1 MKKNKLIAGV
11 DEVGRGS
18 WIGPVF
24 SAAVI
29 LKKNINKNLLKD
41 SKKISAN
48 QRKKLA
54 NYIKKNSIYSIRKSS
69 TKEIDK
75 LNILQAT
82 LLAMRRA
89 INNLKHKP
97 NIILIDGN
105 HAPKNLNY
113 QYKTIVR
120 GDEKIPAISAA
131 SIIAKV
137 ARDKYITKLAKNY
150 MPYGWHTN
158 FGYGTKKHL
167 NALMKFGVTIHH
179 RKSFKPMHNILLGKK
194 NKHYLIK
201 LFSISS

>member
-1 MKKNKLIAGV
+1 LNKNKLIAGI
-11 DEVGRGS
+11 DEAGRGS

-41 SKKISAN
+41 SKKIPAKE
-48 QRKKLA
+48 RKKLA
-54 NYIKKNSIYSIRKSS
+54 NYIKKNSIYSVGKAS

-82 LLAMRRA
+82 LLSMKRA

-97 NIILIDGN
+97 NIILVDGV
-105 HAPKNLNY
+105 HAPKNMSY
-113 QYKTIVR
+113 HFKTIIR

-137 ARDKYITKLAKNY
+137 ARDRYITRLAKSY
-150 MPYGWHTN
+150 ISYGWHTN

-167 NALMKFGVTIHH
+167 GAIYKFGITNHH

-194 NKHYLIK
+194 K
-201 LFSISS
+201 

>member
-1 MKKNKLIAGV
+1 MNKNKLIAGV

-41 SKKISAN
+41 SKKISAKE
-48 QRKKLA
+48 RKRLA
-54 NYIKKNSIYSIRKSS
+54 NYIKKNSIYSISKASI
-69 TKEIDK
+69 KEIDK

-82 LLAMRRA
+82 LLSMKRA
-89 INNLKHKP
+89 INNLKHRP
-97 NIILIDGN
+97 NIILIDGT
-105 HAPKNLNY
+105 HAPKNMDY
-113 QYKTIVR
+113 HSKTIIR

-137 ARDKYITKLAKNY
+137 ARDRYIIRLAKNY
-150 MPYGWHTN
+150 IPYGWHTN

-167 NALMKFGVTIHH
+167 SAIIKFGVTIHH
-179 RKSFKPMHNILLGKK
+179 RKSFKPIHNILLDNKK
-194 NKHYLIK
+194 
-201 LFSISS
+201 

>member
-1 MKKNKLIAGV
+1 MNKNKLTAGV

-41 SKKISAN
+41 SKKIPAKE
-48 QRKKLA
+48 RKQLA
-54 NYIKKNSIYSIRKSS
+54 NYIKKNSIYSVGKASI
-69 TKEIDK
+69 KEIDK

-82 LLAMRRA
+82 LLSMKRA

-97 NIILIDGN
+97 NIILIDGT
-105 HAPKNLNY
+105 HVPKNMSY
-113 QYKTIVR
+113 HCKTIIR

-137 ARDKYITKLAKNY
+137 ARDRYITRLAKNY
-150 MPYGWHTN
+150 TSYGWHTN

-167 NALMKFGVTIHH
+167 KAINKFGVTIHH

-194 NKHYLIK
+194 K
-201 LFSISS
+201 

>member
-1 MKKNKLIAGV
+1 MNKNKLIAGV

-41 SKKISAN
+41 SKKIPAKE
-48 QRKKLA
+48 RKQLA
-54 NYIKKNSIYSIRKSS
+54 NYIKKNSFYSISKASI
-69 TKEIDK
+69 KEIDK

-82 LLAMRRA
+82 LLSMKRA

-97 NIILIDGN
+97 NIILVDGV
-105 HAPKNLNY
+105 HAPKNMGY
-113 QYKTIVR
+113 HFKTIIR

-137 ARDKYITKLAKNY
+137 ARDRYITRLAKNY
-150 MPYGWHTN
+150 ISYGWHTN

-167 NALMKFGVTIHH
+167 DAINKFGVTNHH

-194 NKHYLIK
+194 K
-201 LFSISS
+201 

>member
-1 MKKNKLIAGV
+1 LNKNKLIAGV

-41 SKKISAN
+41 SKKTSAKE
-48 QRKKLA
+48 RKRLA
-54 NYIKKNSIYSIRKSS
+54 NYIKKNSTYSISKASI
-69 TKEIDK
+69 KEIDK

-82 LLAMRRA
+82 LLAMKRA

-97 NIILIDGN
+97 NIILIDGI
-105 HAPKNLNY
+105 HAPKNLIY

-137 ARDKYITKLAKNY
+137 ARDRYITRLAKNY
-150 MPYGWHTN
+150 RLTAGIPISDMEQ
-158 FGYGTKKHL
+158 K
-167 NALMKFGVTIHH
+167 
-179 RKSFKPMHNILLGKK
+179 NI
-194 NKHYLIK
+194 
-201 LFSISS
+201 

>member
-1 MKKNKLIAGV
+1 MNKNKLIAGV

-41 SKKISAN
+41 SKKISAKE
-48 QRKKLA
+48 RKQLA
-54 NYIKKNSIYSIRKSS
+54 NYIKKNSIYSISKASI
-69 TKEIDK
+69 KEIDK

-82 LLAMRRA
+82 LLSMKRA

-97 NIILIDGN
+97 NIILIDGI
-105 HAPKNLNY
+105 HAPKNMSY
-113 QYKTIVR
+113 IFKTIIK

-137 ARDKYITKLAKNY
+137 ARDRYITRLAKNY
-150 MPYGWHTN
+150 ISYGWHTN

-167 NALMKFGVTIHH
+167 NAINKFGVTIHH
-179 RKSFKPMHNILLGKK
+179 RRSFKPVHNILLDKK
-194 NKHYLIK
+194 R
-201 LFSISS
+201 

>member
-1 MKKNKLIAGV
+1 LNKNKLIAGV

-41 SKKISAN
+41 SKKISAKE
-48 QRKKLA
+48 RKQLA
-54 NYIKKNSIYSIRKSS
+54 NYIKKNSIYSVGKASI
-69 TKEIDK
+69 KEIDR

-82 LLAMRRA
+82 LLSMKRA

-97 NIILIDGN
+97 NIILVDGV
-105 HAPKNLNY
+105 HVPKNMDY
-113 QYKTIVR
+113 HFKTIIR
-120 GDEKIPAISAA
+120 GDEKIFVISAA

-137 ARDKYITKLAKNY
+137 ARDRYITRLAKNY
-150 MPYGWHTN
+150 ISYGWHTN

-167 NALMKFGVTIHH
+167 DAINKFGVTNHH
-179 RKSFKPMHNILLGKK
+179 RKSFKPIYNILLGKK
-194 NKHYLIK
+194 K
-201 LFSISS
+201 

>member
-1 MKKNKLIAGV
+1 MNKNKLIAGV

-41 SKKISAN
+41 SKKIPAKE
-48 QRKKLA
+48 RKQLA
-54 NYIKKNSIYSIRKSS
+54 NYIKKNSIYSVGRASI
-69 TKEIDK
+69 KEIDK

-82 LLAMRRA
+82 LLSMKRA

-97 NIILIDGN
+97 NIILVDGV
-105 HAPKNLNY
+105 HAPKNTGY
-113 QYKTIVR
+113 HFKTIIR

-137 ARDKYITKLAKNY
+137 ARDRYITRLAKNY
-150 MPYGWHTN
+150 ISYGWHTN

-167 NALMKFGVTIHH
+167 DAINKFGVTNHH
-179 RKSFKPMHNILLGKK
+179 RKSFKPIYNILLGKK
-194 NKHYLIK
+194 K
-201 LFSISS
+201 

>member
-1 MKKNKLIAGV
+1 MNKNKLTAGV

-41 SKKISAN
+41 SKKIPAKE
-48 QRKKLA
+48 RKQLA
-54 NYIKKNSIYSIRKSS
+54 NYIKKNSIYSVGKASI
-69 TKEIDK
+69 KEIDK

-82 LLAMRRA
+82 LLSMKRA

-97 NIILIDGN
+97 NIILVDGA
-105 HAPKNLNY
+105 HAPKNMGY
-113 QYKTIVR
+113 RFKTIIR

-137 ARDKYITKLAKNY
+137 ARDRYITRLAKNY
-150 MPYGWHTN
+150 IPYCWHTN

-167 NALMKFGVTIHH
+167 DAINKFGVTNHH

-194 NKHYLIK
+194 K
-201 LFSISS
+201 

>member
-1 MKKNKLIAGV
+1 LNKNKLTAGV

-41 SKKISAN
+41 SKKIPAKE
-48 QRKKLA
+48 RKQLA
-54 NYIKKNSIYSIRKSS
+54 NYIKKNSIYSVGKASI
-69 TKEIDK
+69 KEIDK

-82 LLAMRRA
+82 LLSMKRA

-97 NIILIDGN
+97 NIILIDGT
-105 HAPKNLNY
+105 HAPKNMSY
-113 QYKTIVR
+113 HFKTIIR

-137 ARDKYITKLAKNY
+137 ARDRYITKLAKNY
-150 MPYGWHTN
+150 TYYGWHTN

-167 NALMKFGVTIHH
+167 KAINKFGVTIHH
-179 RKSFKPMHNILLGKK
+179 RKSFKPMYNILLSKK
-194 NKHYLIK
+194 K
-201 LFSISS
+201 

>member
-1 MKKNKLIAGV
+1 MNKNKLIAGV

-29 LKKNINKNLLKD
+29 LKKNINKNLLND
-41 SKKISAN
+41 SKKIPAKE
-48 QRKKLA
+48 RKQLA
-54 NYIKKNSIYSIRKSS
+54 NYIKKNSFYSISKASI
-69 TKEIDK
+69 KEIDR

-82 LLAMRRA
+82 LLSMKRA

-97 NIILIDGN
+97 KIILVDGT
-105 HAPKNLNY
+105 HAPKNMTY
-113 QYKTIVR
+113 HFKTIIR

-137 ARDKYITKLAKNY
+137 ARDKYITRLAKNY
-150 MPYGWHTN
+150 RPYGWHTN

-167 NALMKFGVTIHH
+167 KAINKFGITIHH

-194 NKHYLIK
+194 K
-201 LFSISS
+201 

>member
-1 MKKNKLIAGV
+1 MNKNKLTAGV

-29 LKKNINKNLLKD
+29 LKKSINKNLLKD
-41 SKKISAN
+41 SKKISAKE
-48 QRKKLA
+48 RKKLA
-54 NYIKKNSIYSIRKSS
+54 NYIKKNSIYSVGKASI
-69 TKEIDK
+69 KEIDK

-82 LLAMRRA
+82 LLSMKRA

-97 NIILIDGN
+97 NIILIDGT
-105 HAPKNLNY
+105 HAPKNLGY
-113 QYKTIVR
+113 QYKTIIR

-137 ARDKYITKLAKNY
+137 ARDRYITRLAKNY
-150 MPYGWHTN
+150 ISYGWHTN

-167 NALMKFGVTIHH
+167 DAINKFGVTNHH

-194 NKHYLIK
+194 K
-201 LFSISS
+201 

>member
-1 MKKNKLIAGV
+1 MNKNKLIAGV

-41 SKKISAN
+41 SKKISAKE
-48 QRKKLA
+48 RKKLA
-54 NYIKKNSIYSIRKSS
+54 NYIKKNSFYSISKASI
-69 TKEIDK
+69 KEIDK

-82 LLAMRRA
+82 LLSMKRA

-97 NIILIDGN
+97 NIILIDGT
-105 HAPKNLNY
+105 HAPKKMSY
-113 QYKTIVR
+113 YFKTIIR

-137 ARDKYITKLAKNY
+137 ARDRYITRLSKNY
-150 MPYGWHTN
+150 ISYGWNTN

-167 NALMKFGVTIHH
+167 DAINKFGVTIHH

-194 NKHYLIK
+194 K
-201 LFSISS
+201 

>member
-1 MKKNKLIAGV
+1 MNKNKLIAGV

-48 QRKKLA
+48 ERKKLA
-54 NYIKKNSIYSIRKSS
+54 NYIKKNSIYSISKSS
-69 TKEIDK
+69 IKEIDK

-82 LLAMRRA
+82 LLAMKRA

-97 NIILIDGN
+97 NIILIDGI
-105 HAPKNLNY
+105 HAPKNLIY

-137 ARDKYITKLAKNY
+137 ARDRYVTRLAKNY
-150 MPYGWHTN
+150 MTYGWHTN

-167 NALMKFGVTIHH
+167 NAIIKFGVTIHH

-194 NKHYLIK
+194 K
-201 LFSISS
+201 

>member
-1 MKKNKLIAGV
+1 MNKNKLIAGV

-41 SKKISAN
+41 SKKISAKE
-48 QRKKLA
+48 RKLLA
-54 NYIKKNSIYSIRKSS
+54 NYIKKNSIYSISKSS
-69 TKEIDK
+69 IKEIDK

-82 LLAMRRA
+82 LLAMKRA

-97 NIILIDGN
+97 NIILIDGI
-105 HAPKNLNY
+105 HAPKNLIY

-137 ARDKYITKLAKNY
+137 ARDRYVTRLAKNY
-150 MPYGWHTN
+150 KTYGWHTN

-167 NALMKFGVTIHH
+167 NAIIKFGVTIHH
-179 RKSFKPMHNILLGKK
+179 RKSFRPMHNILLGKK
-194 NKHYLIK
+194 K
-201 LFSISS
+201 

>member
-1 MKKNKLIAGV
+1 LNKKKLIAGV

-29 LKKNINKNLLKD
+29 LKKSINKNLLKD
-41 SKKISAN
+41 SKKIPAKE
-48 QRKKLA
+48 RKRLA
-54 NYIKKNSIYSIRKSS
+54 NYIKKNSIYSIGKASI
-69 TKEIDK
+69 KEIDK

-82 LLAMRRA
+82 LLSMKRA

-97 NIILIDGN
+97 NIILVDGV
-105 HAPKNLNY
+105 HAPKNTSY
-113 QYKTIVR
+113 HFKTIIR

-137 ARDKYITKLAKNY
+137 ARDRYITRLAKNY
-150 MPYGWHTN
+150 ISYGWHTN

-167 NALMKFGVTIHH
+167 GAIYKFGVTNHH

-194 NKHYLIK
+194 K
-201 LFSISS
+201 

>member
-1 MKKNKLIAGV
+1 MNKNKLIAGV

-41 SKKISAN
+41 SKKIPAKE
-48 QRKKLA
+48 RKQLA
-54 NYIKKNSIYSIRKSS
+54 NYIKKNSFYSISKASI
-69 TKEIDK
+69 KEIDK

-82 LLAMRRA
+82 LLSMKRA

-105 HAPKNLNY
+105 HAPKNLGY
-113 QYKTIVR
+113 QYKTIVQ

-137 ARDKYITKLAKNY
+137 ARDRYITRLAKNY
-150 MPYGWHTN
+150 ISYGWHTN

-167 NALMKFGVTIHH
+167 DAINKFGVTNHH

-194 NKHYLIK
+194 K
-201 LFSISS
+201 

>member
-1 MKKNKLIAGV
+1 MNKNKLIAGV

-29 LKKNINKNLLKD
+29 LKKNINRNLLKD
-41 SKKISAN
+41 SKKISAKK
-48 QRKKLA
+48 RKQLA
-54 NYIKKNSIYSIRKSS
+54 NYIKKNSIYSISKASI
-69 TKEIDK
+69 KEIDK

-82 LLAMRRA
+82 LLAMKRA

-97 NIILIDGN
+97 NIILIDGI
-105 HAPKNLNY
+105 HAPKNLIY

-137 ARDKYITKLAKNY
+137 ARDRYITRLSKNY
-150 MPYGWHTN
+150 VSYGWNTN

-167 NALMKFGVTIHH
+167 DAINKFGVTIHH
-179 RKSFKPMHNILLGKK
+179 RKSFRPMHNILLGKK
-194 NKHYLIK
+194 K
-201 LFSISS
+201 

>member
-1 MKKNKLIAGV
+1 MNKNKLIAGV

-41 SKKISAN
+41 SKKIPAKE
-48 QRKKLA
+48 RKQLA
-54 NYIKKNSIYSIRKSS
+54 NYIKKNSIYSVGKASI
-69 TKEIDK
+69 KEIDK

-82 LLAMRRA
+82 LLSMKRA

-97 NIILIDGN
+97 NIILVDGV
-105 HAPKNLNY
+105 HAPKNTSY
-113 QYKTIVR
+113 HFKTIIR

-137 ARDKYITKLAKNY
+137 ARDRYITRLAKNY
-150 MPYGWHTN
+150 ISYGWHTN

-167 NALMKFGVTIHH
+167 DAINKFGVTNHH

-194 NKHYLIK
+194 K
-201 LFSISS
+201 

>member
-1 MKKNKLIAGV
+1 MTKNKIIAGV

-41 SKKISAN
+41 SKKISRKE
-48 QRKKLA
+48 RKKLA
-54 NYIKKNSIYSIRKSS
+54 NYIKKNSTYAISKASL
-69 TKEIDK
+69 KEIEK

-82 LLAMRRA
+82 LLSMKRA
-89 INNLKHKP
+89 INNLKRKP
-97 NIILIDGN
+97 SLVLVDGLY
-105 HAPKNLNY
+105 APKNISFNF
-113 QYKTIVR
+113 KTIVR

-150 MPYGWHTN
+150 RLYGWHTN
-158 FGYGTKKHL
+158 FGYGTKKHSD
-167 NALMKFGVTIHH
+167 AIKKFGVTIHH
-179 RKSFKPMHNILLGKK
+179 RKSFKPIHNMLLVKK
-194 NKHYLIK
+194 N
-201 LFSISS
+201 

>member
-1 MKKNKLIAGV
+1 MNKNKLIAGV

-41 SKKISAN
+41 SKKIPAKE
-48 QRKKLA
+48 RKQLA
-54 NYIKKNSIYSIRKSS
+54 NYIKKNSIYSISKAS

-82 LLAMRRA
+82 LLSMKRA

-97 NIILIDGN
+97 NIILIDGT
-105 HAPKNLNY
+105 HAPKNLSY
-113 QYKTIVR
+113 QYKTIIR
-120 GDEKIPAISAA
+120 GDEKIPTISAA

-137 ARDKYITKLAKNY
+137 ARDRYITRLAKNY
-150 MPYGWHTN
+150 TSYGWHTN

-167 NALMKFGVTIHH
+167 KAINKFGVTIHH
-179 RKSFKPMHNILLGKK
+179 RKTFKPMYNILLNKK
-194 NKHYLIK
+194 K
-201 LFSISS
+201 

>member
-1 MKKNKLIAGV
+1 MNKNKLIAGV

-29 LKKNINKNLLKD
+29 LKKSINKNLLKD
-41 SKKISAN
+41 SKKIPAKE
-48 QRKKLA
+48 RKRLA
-54 NYIKKNSIYSIRKSS
+54 NYIKKNSIYSIGKASI
-69 TKEIDK
+69 KEIDK

-82 LLAMRRA
+82 LLSMKRA

-97 NIILIDGN
+97 NIILVDGI
-105 HAPKNLNY
+105 HAPKNTSY
-113 QYKTIVR
+113 HFKTIIR

-137 ARDKYITKLAKNY
+137 ARDRYITRLAKNY
-150 MPYGWHTN
+150 ISYGWHTN

-167 NALMKFGVTIHH
+167 GAIYKFGITNHH

-194 NKHYLIK
+194 K
-201 LFSISS
+201 

>member
-1 MKKNKLIAGV
+1 LNKNKLIAGV

-41 SKKISAN
+41 SKKIPSEE
-48 QRKKLA
+48 RKKLA
-54 NYIKKNSIYSIRKSS
+54 NYIKKNSIYSVGKASI
-69 TKEIDK
+69 KEIDK

-82 LLAMRRA
+82 LLSMKRA

-97 NIILIDGN
+97 NIILVDGV
-105 HAPKNLNY
+105 HAPKNTSY
-113 QYKTIVR
+113 HFKTIIR

-137 ARDKYITKLAKNY
+137 ARDRYITRLAKNY
-150 MPYGWHTN
+150 ISYGWHTN

-167 NALMKFGVTIHH
+167 GAIYKFGVTNHH

-194 NKHYLIK
+194 K
-201 LFSISS
+201 

>member
-1 MKKNKLIAGV
+1 LNKNKLIAGV

-29 LKKNINKNLLKD
+29 LKKYINKNLLKD
-41 SKKISAN
+41 SKKIPAEE
-48 QRKKLA
+48 RKKLA
-54 NYIKKNSIYSIRKSS
+54 NYIKKNSIYSVGKASI
-69 TKEIDK
+69 KEIDK

-82 LLAMRRA
+82 LLSMKRA

-97 NIILIDGN
+97 NIILVDGT
-105 HAPKNLNY
+105 HAPKNMSY
-113 QYKTIVR
+113 HFKTIIR

-137 ARDKYITKLAKNY
+137 ARDRYITRLAKNY
-150 MPYGWHTN
+150 ISYGWHTN

-167 NALMKFGVTIHH
+167 DAINKFGITNHH

-194 NKHYLIK
+194 K
-201 LFSISS
+201 

>member
-1 MKKNKLIAGV
+1 LNKNKLIAGV

-41 SKKISAN
+41 SKKIPAEE
-48 QRKKLA
+48 RKKLA
-54 NYIKKNSIYSIRKSS
+54 NYIKKNSIYSVGKASI
-69 TKEIDK
+69 KEIDK

-82 LLAMRRA
+82 LLSMKRA

-97 NIILIDGN
+97 NIILVDGT
-105 HAPKNLNY
+105 HAPKNMEY
-113 QYKTIVR
+113 HFKTIIR

-137 ARDKYITKLAKNY
+137 ARDRYITRLAKNY
-150 MPYGWHTN
+150 ISYGWHTN

-167 NALMKFGVTIHH
+167 DAINKFGITNHH

-194 NKHYLIK
+194 K
-201 LFSISS
+201 

>member
-1 MKKNKLIAGV
+1 MNKNKLTAGV

-29 LKKNINKNLLKD
+29 LKKGINKNLLKD
-41 SKKISAN
+41 SKKIPAKE
-48 QRKKLA
+48 RKKLA
-54 NYIKKNSIYSIRKSS
+54 NYIKKNSFYSISKASI
-69 TKEIDK
+69 KEIDK

-82 LLAMRRA
+82 LLSMKRA

-97 NIILIDGN
+97 NIILVDGSY
-105 HAPKNLNY
+105 APKNMGY
-113 QYKTIVR
+113 HFKTIIQ

-137 ARDKYITKLAKNY
+137 ARDRYITRLAKNY
-150 MPYGWHTN
+150 IPYCWHTN
-158 FGYGTKKHL
+158 FGYGTKKHVDAI
-167 NALMKFGVTIHH
+167 NKFGVTNHH

-194 NKHYLIK
+194 K
-201 LFSISS
+201 